1 MPRLLFILILFV
13 VSFLVVRSIRNKLDK
28 NKRINDDKAQN
39 NAQNKAQ
46 NNKTKML
53 KCDECGLHIPEHE
66 AIKQGNHAF
75 CSLEHAR
82 QRLE

>member
-13 VSFLVVRSIRNKLDK
+13 VSYLVVKSIRNKLDK
-28 NKRINDDKAQN
+28 IKRIDKKDTN
-39 NAQNKAQ
+39 TKNK
-46 NNKTKML
+46 KTQML

-66 AIKQGNHAF
+66 AIKQGNLVF

>member
-28 NKRINDDKAQN
+28 NKQINSDDADKAQN
-39 NAQNKAQ
+39 N

-53 KCDECGLHIPEHE
+53 KCDECGLHVPEHE

>member
-1 MPRLLFILILFV
+1 MSRLLFIIILFV
-13 VSFLVVRSIRNKLDK
+13 VSFLVVRSIRNKLEK
-28 NKRINDDKAQN
+28 KQQIN
-39 NAQNKAQ
+39 
-46 NNKTKML
+46 NNKTKNTRML

-66 AIKQGNHAF
+66 AIKQGNHVF

>member
-28 NKRINDDKAQN
+28 NKHLDHKDRNSSDTK
-39 NAQNKAQ
+39 
-46 NNKTKML
+46 NNKTQML
-53 KCDECGLHIPEHE
+53 KCEECGLHIPDNE
-66 AIKQGNHAF
+66 AIKQGNHVF

>member
-28 NKRINDDKAQN
+28 NKHIGSDDANRGDQTN
-39 NAQNKAQ
+39 N
-46 NNKTKML
+46 NNKTIML
-53 KCDECGLHIPEHE
+53 KCDECGLHVPEHE
-66 AIKQGNHAF
+66 AIKQGNHVF

>member
-1 MPRLLFILILFV
+1 MSRLLFIIILFV

-28 NKRINDDKAQN
+28 KQL
-39 NAQNKAQ
+39 
-46 NNKTKML
+46 NNKKTKNTRML
-53 KCDECGLHIPEHE
+53 KCDECGLHIPEQE
-66 AIKQGNHAF
+66 AIRQGNHTF

>member
-1 MPRLLFILILFV
+1 MRLLFIIILFV
-13 VSFLVVRSIRNKLDK
+13 VSYFVIKSITNKLDK
-28 NKRINDDKAQN
+28 NKPIGHRRAEKPGKPVQ
-39 NAQNKAQ
+39 
-46 NNKTKML
+46 TKML

-66 AIKQGNHAF
+66 AIRQGNHVF

>member
-13 VSFLVVRSIRNKLDK
+13 VSFLVVRSIRNRLDK
-28 NKRINDDKAQN
+28 NKHLDHKDPGGSNSSDTK
-39 NAQNKAQ
+39 
-46 NNKTKML
+46 NNKTQML
-53 KCDECGLHIPEHE
+53 KCEECGLHIPDHE
-66 AIKQGNHAF
+66 AIKQGNHVF

>member
-13 VSFLVVRSIRNKLDK
+13 VSYLIVRSIRSKLDK
-28 NKRINDDKAQN
+28 NKHIDKN
-39 NAQNKAQ
+39 SSSSDNK
-46 NNKTKML
+46 KTQML

-66 AIKQGNHAF
+66 AIKQGNLVF

>member
-13 VSFLVVRSIRNKLDK
+13 VSFLVIKSIRNKLDK
-28 NKRINDDKAQN
+28 NKHIDQNDHDSASKDTKAQ
-39 NAQNKAQ
+39 
-46 NNKTKML
+46 ML

-66 AIKQGNHAF
+66 AVKQGNHVF

>member
-13 VSFLVVRSIRNKLDK
+13 VSYLVVKSIRNKLDK
-28 NKRINDDKAQN
+28 NKRINKNDSTN
-39 NAQNKAQ
+39 GSNAK
-46 NNKTKML
+46 NNKTQML

-66 AIKQGNHAF
+66 AIKQGNLAF